1 MRSERT
7 ATCTSGDPV
16 SPDLVAKVLMTSALR
31 SGAID
36 IGFPFLIGVTV
47 SGLAGM
53 SSSAVAAIYARANLS
68 SRTGGI

>member
-1 MRSERT
+1 
-7 ATCTSGDPV
+7 
-16 SPDLVAKVLMTSALR
+16 MTSALR